1 MSTTVSA
8 KRVTGLQRKMVWI
21 NVIAIVT
28 MAIHDA
34 DHVRQAVNMNYTIPV
49 HVAAL
54 LLSAYIPLFALR

>member
-1 MSTTVSA
+1 
-8 KRVTGLQRKMVWI
+8 MVWI

-54 LLSAYIPLFALR
+54 LLSADIPLFALR

>member
-1 MSTTVSA
+1 VD
-8 KRVTGLQRKMVWI
+8 QRHRHRDY
-21 NVIAIVT
+21 
-28 MAIHDA
+28 AIHDA